1 MRRFELLRVLVAAL
15 AGSLLL
21 LGCSTGGDTVQAA
34 KRRAEDATDTTP
46 PEFKHYVAL
55 GDSYTAAPRV
65 PTTDV
70 ANGCFRSDGNYPA
83 LVAERLDIAK
93 LVDVS
98 CSGAKTRD
106 LTHRQRTVGD
116 TTVAP
121 QLAAVDR
128 NTDLVTLG
136 IGGNDFDLFGTLVAT
151 CSKLR
156 RTGAGDS
163 PCADTLR
170 ARGVDLV
177 AETREIG
184 TRVEAAVKEIRRRAP
199 RTSVVLVGYLRLAPS
214 TGRCAQLPFAP
225 GDYAFGQR
233 VSRALNA
240 AIERAARRT
249 RAEFIDMYAASRG
262 HDVCSEDP
270 WVNGGQT
277 VEGKALAF
285 HPFAEGEAAV
295 AEQGVKALE

>member
-1 MRRFELLRVLVAAL
+1 MRRFELLRFLVAVLVA
-15 AGSLLL
+15 SLLL
-21 LGCSTGGDTVQAA
+21 LGCSTGGETVQAA

-55 GDSYTAAPRV
+55 GDSYTAAPLV

-106 LTHRQRTVGD
+106 LTHRQRTVGE
-116 TTVAP
+116 TTVPP

-136 IGGNDFDLFGTLVAT
+136 IGGNDFDLFSTLVAT

-156 RTGAGDS
+156 RTGGDS

-177 AETREIG
+177 AETREIS
-184 TRVEAAVKEIRRRAP
+184 TRVEAAVKEIRLRAP

-233 VSRALNA
+233 VSQALNA

-249 RAEFIDMYAASRG
+249 RVEFVDMYAASRG
-262 HDVCSEDP
+262 HDVCSDDP

-295 AEQGVKALE
+295 AEQVVHALE